1 MTSIIYTEGLGIIG
15 QSVYL
20 WQEFAGPELASAR
33 RARTLRIPHRTLA
46 VSPTSASNARHD
58 ASTNLPSYSLLQTL
72 NLQEDPIMRYLSIL
86 LIAACTVLAAACA
99 DDDELPPTNSPP
111 PADQPIVP
119 KQGILN
125 PPHVPA
131 SPLWTFDLLLAQADT
146 TNPGLRQALVDSFLA
161 YWAPRAIPVV
171 YVSTDSAFG
180 TAAFVLTTN
189 GSSATVAG
197 DFNGWNPDSD
207 HLVRLDGTTLFY
219 VVKRFEKN
227 ARFDYKFV
235 LPGNNWILD
244 PRNPRT
250 LLGGFGPNS
259 QMWMPSYTPPPEVN
273 TDTTVEHGTA
283 ETFSIHSDILNNTR
297 TVTVYLPAGYN
308 LDTLHAYPVLYTHDG
323 PDYRNLL
330 HIHNIAD
337 YLSGHGDV
345 PPFIVVTVPW
355 ANPPGREGEYH
366 MNPNFARFFVEELI
380 PYIDAHYSTVA
391 SREGRAIVGESSA
404 GLGAVYLAWEQPDYF
419 KWAIGQSGYYSFNG
433 DALMDSIAAAP
444 TYDLHF
450 YVEVGTYESAV
461 GGGVSLYAA
470 QQRLVT
476 TLQQKGYDY
485 QAIYVPDGHSWGNW
499 QRTIGDAI
507 RWMW

>member
-1 MTSIIYTEGLGIIG
+1 MKYFSLFLL
-15 QSVYL
+15 V
-20 WQEFAGPELASAR
+20 
-33 RARTLRIPHRTLA
+33 
-46 VSPTSASNARHD
+46 
-58 ASTNLPSYSLLQTL
+58 AST
-72 NLQEDPIMRYLSIL
+72 IF
-86 LIAACTVLAAACA
+86 AAACKS
-99 DDDELPPTNSPP
+99 DDDNHTSVNPP
-111 PADQPIVP
+111 PPDTV
-119 KQGILN
+119 
-125 PPHVPA
+125 
-131 SPLWTFDLLLAQADT
+131 WTFEQMLAQADT
-146 TNPGLRQALVDSFLA
+146 TPIYLREALVDSFLD
-161 YWAPRAIPVV
+161 YWSSITIPPVHVAP
-171 YVSTDSAFG
+171 DSDYG
-180 TAAFVLTTN
+180 TAAFVLTTD

-197 DFNGWNPDSD
+197 DFNGWNPDAD

-219 VVKRFEKN
+219 VVKRFERE

-259 QMWMPSYTPPPEVN
+259 QMWMPAYTPPPEVN
-273 TDTTVEHGTA
+273 TDTTVEHGTSQSF
-283 ETFSIHSDILNNTR
+283 TIHSDILNNTR
-297 TVTVYLPAGYN
+297 TVTVYLPAGYG

-330 HIHNIAD
+330 HIHNVAD
-337 YLSGHGDV
+337 YLIGHGDV

-380 PYIDAHYSTVA
+380 PRVDSSFATLA
-391 SREGRAIVGESSA
+391 TREGRAIVGESSA
-404 GLGAVYLAWEQPDYF
+404 GLGAVYLAWEKPDHF
-419 KWAIGQSGYYSFNG
+419 KWAIGQSGYYSYNG
-433 DALMDSIAAAP
+433 DALMDSISAAP

-450 YVEVGTYESAV
+450 YLEVGTYETALGSV
-461 GGGVSLYAA
+461 NMVTA
-470 QQRLVT
+470 QQRLAT

-499 QRTIGDAI
+499 QRTIGDAL